1 MTAAE
6 RCLACG
12 AGLAPSATRCPACGA
27 AQGGASGP
35 ASLVGSTIDD
45 RFRVLRLLGTGGM
58 GAVFLAEHLGLGRR
72 IAIKLLRAE
81 LREHKELSGR
91 FRREITAVSRLTDAH
106 TITVFDSGEWRG
118 LMYLVMEHLQGRD
131 LAEALHD
138 EGRLAVERAVEV
150 ACQICSSLAEAHRHG
165 IIHRDLKPENIFLTR
180 TAGGGELVK
189 VLDFGLAK
197 LLDPADGPGA
207 FETQKGT
214 LLGTPWYMAPE
225 QIEGGAVGAW
235 TDVYALGTLLYRMLT
250 GRHAFDGPSPIAI
263 LDSHVRGG
271 MPPMD
276 PALGVPPAL
285 EAVVARLLARRPRD
299 RYAGALEVVQALA
312 PWQPARPGAVE
323 AGPPRPRLALVA
335 PSSFSTSAV
344 VEPVAPADSVPAATR
359 DDFARF
365 ERRLVWR
372 DRLRRGALLLG
383 VLAAVGAGV
392 WYLALRAPPPPDA
405 EIEPNDDTRQAT
417 PLALGLPI
425 RGFVGRRLHPD
436 RSDRDVYAVAVP
448 RGEGALVAEVTGVPG
463 LDVVLEVFDAGGD
476 RLALANDAPVGGG
489 ERLRLEQ
496 AAGGVVYVVVR
507 ELWVQ
512 GVQPSENS
520 TDAYAL
526 TVRWQR

>member
-285 EAVVARLLARRPRD
+285 EAVVARLLARRPEI
-299 RYAGALEVVQALA
+299 ATPA
-312 PWQPARPGAVE
+312 PWRWCRPSLRGSPRGPARWKPAPPGPASRWSRRRPSAPPPSSSRSPPPTASPPPPATTSPASSAAWSGGIGCAAAPCCWASWRPWARGSGTWRCGPRRLRTRRSSPTTTPARPPPSRWGCRSGASW
-323 AGPPRPRLALVA
+323 AGACTPI
-335 PSSFSTSAV
+335 
-344 VEPVAPADSVPAATR
+344 AATATCTPWPSPG
-359 DDFARF
+359 ARARWWPRSPGCRGWTWCWRSSTPTGIAWPWPTT
-365 ERRLVWR
+365 RRS
-372 DRLRRGALLLG
+372 
-383 VLAAVGAGV
+383 GAGSGSGSS
-392 WYLALRAPPPPDA
+392 RPPA
-405 EIEPNDDTRQAT
+405 GWCTWWCASSGCRECSRRRTRRT
-417 PLALGLPI
+417 PT
-425 RGFVGRRLHPD
+425 R
-436 RSDRDVYAVAVP
+436 
-448 RGEGALVAEVTGVPG
+448 
-463 LDVVLEVFDAGGD
+463 
-476 RLALANDAPVGGG
+476 
-489 ERLRLEQ
+489 
-496 AAGGVVYVVVR
+496 
-507 ELWVQ
+507 
-512 GVQPSENS
+512 
-520 TDAYAL
+520 
-526 TVRWQR
+526 